1 MSSGADK
8 IVSNIMSE
16 AQNKADANS
25 SEAQVKVDAILADG
39 EKRAEATKVKI
50 SEDAKKQAEMRY
62 QQIISEA
69 KMNARRAEL
78 GAKEEVIE
86 ETFSKATEDLKNKA
100 ATDDEEYIESLIEM
114 IKEAATEI
122 GGGDLIVLLKED
134 DIDKVKGKLDSIAD
148 KVKSLIKDRN
158 KPVNLNAIAKDVFSE
173 TEVETT
179 LEIGEPIDT
188 IGGAILRTRNGE
200 IQVNNTIE
208 SRMLRFKKS
217 LRSEVAKTLFD

>member
-8 IVSNIMSE
+8 IVSNIMSD
-16 AQNKADANS
+16 AQAKADVNK

-50 SEDAKKQAEMRY
+50 LEDAAKQAEMRY

-86 ETFSKATEDLKNKA
+86 EAFSKATEDLTNMA
-100 ATDDEEYIESLIEM
+100 NTNDSEYVDALVEM
-114 IKEAATEI
+114 IKEAAVEI
-122 GGGDLIVLLKED
+122 GGGDLIVLLKQED
-134 DIDKVKGKLDSIAD
+134 IPKVQDKLESI
-148 KVKSLIKDRN
+148 VGLIKSLIKRE
-158 KPVNLNAIAKDVFSE
+158 KPSDLSAIATEVSQE
-173 TEVETT
+173 TDVETT

>member
-8 IVSNIMSE
+8 IVSNIMSD
-16 AQNKADANS
+16 AQAKADVNK

-50 SEDAKKQAEMRY
+50 SEDAAKQAEMRY

-86 ETFSKATEDLKNKA
+86 EAFSKATEDLTNMA
-100 ATDDEEYIESLIEM
+100 NTNDQEYVDALIEM
-114 IKEAATEI
+114 IKEAAVEI
-122 GGGDLIVLLKED
+122 GGGDLIVLLKQED
-134 DIDKVKGKLDSIAD
+134 IPKVQDKLESI
-148 KVKSLIKDRN
+148 VGLIKSLIKRE
-158 KPVNLNAIAKDVFSE
+158 KPSDLSAIATEVSNE
-173 TEVETT
+173 TAVETT

>member
-16 AQNKADANS
+16 AQAKVDANI
-25 SEAQVKVDAILADG
+25 SEAQAKVDAILADG

-50 SEDAKKQAEMRY
+50 SDDAAKQADMRY

-78 GAKEEVIE
+78 GAKEDVIE
-86 ETFSKATEDLKNKA
+86 EAFNKATEDLTNMA
-100 ATDDEEYIESLIEM
+100 NTNDPEYVDALVEM
-114 IKEAATEI
+114 IKEAAVEI
-122 GGGDLIVLLKED
+122 GGGDLIVLLKEE
-134 DIDKVKGKLDSIAD
+134 DIPKVNDKLEIIVGLI
-148 KVKSLIKDRN
+148 KSLIKKEEPTDL
-158 KPVNLNAIAKDVFSE
+158 NLISAAVSLE
-173 TEVETT
+173 TDVETT

-217 LRSEVAKTLFD
+217 LRSEVAKTLFK

>member
-8 IVSNIMSE
+8 IVSNIMSD
-16 AQNKADANS
+16 AQAKADVNK

-50 SEDAKKQAEMRY
+50 SEDAAKQAEMRY

-86 ETFSKATEDLKNKA
+86 EAFSKATEDLTNMA
-100 ATDDEEYIESLIEM
+100 NTNDSEYVDALVEM
-114 IKEAATEI
+114 IKEAAVEI
-122 GGGDLIVLLKED
+122 GGGDLIVLLKQED
-134 DIDKVKGKLDSIAD
+134 IPKVQDKLESI
-148 KVKSLIKDRN
+148 VGLIKSLIKRE
-158 KPVNLNAIAKDVFSE
+158 KPSDLSAIATEVSQE
-173 TEVETT
+173 TDVETT

-208 SRMLRFKKS
+208 SRMLRFKQS

>member
-8 IVSNIMSE
+8 IVSNIMSD
-16 AQNKADANS
+16 AQAKADVNK

-50 SEDAKKQAEMRY
+50 AEDATKQAEMRY

-86 ETFSKATEDLKNKA
+86 EAFSKATEDLTNMA
-100 ATDDEEYIESLIEM
+100 NTNDSEYVDALVEM
-114 IKEAATEI
+114 IKEAAVEI
-122 GGGDLIVLLKED
+122 GGGDLIVLLKEE
-134 DIDKVKGKLDSIAD
+134 DIPKVQDKLESI
-148 KVKSLIKDRN
+148 VGLIKSLIKRE
-158 KPVNLNAIAKDVFSE
+158 KPSDLSAIATEVSQE
-173 TEVETT
+173 TDVETT

>member
-16 AQNKADANS
+16 AQAKADENKI
-25 SEAQVKVDAILADG
+25 EAQAKVDAILADG
-39 EKRAEATKVKI
+39 EKKAEATKVKI
-50 SEDAKKQAEMRY
+50 SEDAAKQADMRY

-86 ETFSKATEDLKNKA
+86 EAFSKATEELTNMANTNDP
-100 ATDDEEYIESLIEM
+100 EYVDALMEM
-114 IKEAATEI
+114 IKEAAAEI
-122 GGGDLIVLLKED
+122 GGGDLIVLLKEE
-134 DIDKVKGKLDSIAD
+134 DIPKVQDKLETIVGLVKA
-148 KVKSLIKDRN
+148 LIKRE
-158 KPVNLNAIAKDVFSE
+158 KPSDLGLIA
-173 TEVETT
+173 TEVSLETDVDTT

>member
-16 AQNKADANS
+16 AQAKADENKS
-25 SEAQVKVDAILADG
+25 QAQVKVDAILADG

-50 SEDAKKQAEMRY
+50 SEDAAKQADMRY

-86 ETFSKATEDLKNKA
+86 EAFSKATEELTNMANTNDP
-100 ATDDEEYIESLIEM
+100 EYVDALVEM
-114 IKEAATEI
+114 IKEAAAEI

-134 DIDKVKGKLDSIAD
+134 DIPKVQDKLETIVGLVKA
-148 KVKSLIKDRN
+148 LIKRE
-158 KPVNLNAIAKDVFSE
+158 KPSDLTLIAKEVSLE
-173 TEVETT
+173 TDVETT

>member
-1 MSSGADK
+1 MSSGADN

-16 AQNKADANS
+16 AQEKADINKND
-25 SEAQVKVDAILADG
+25 AQSQVDTILADG
-39 EKRAEATKVKI
+39 EKRAEEVKIKI
-50 SEDAKKQAEMRY
+50 SEDAKKQADMRY

-86 ETFSKATEDLKNKA
+86 EAFNKATEDLKDIASGN
-100 ATDDEEYIESLIEM
+100 DEEYVNSLIEM

-122 GGGDLIVLLKED
+122 GGGELIVLLKED

-148 KVKSLIKDRN
+148 KVKSLVKDRN
-158 KPVNLNAIAKDVFSE
+158 KPINLNNIANDVSSE
-173 TEVETT
+173 SGVETT
-179 LEIGEPIDT
+179 LEIGEPIET
-188 IGGAILRTRNGE
+188 IGGAILRTKNGE

>member
-8 IVSNIMSE
+8 IVSNIMSD
-16 AQNKADANS
+16 AQAKADVNK

-50 SEDAKKQAEMRY
+50 SEDAAKQAEMRY

-86 ETFSKATEDLKNKA
+86 EAFSKATEDLTNMA
-100 ATDDEEYIESLIEM
+100 NTNDSEYVDALVEM
-114 IKEAATEI
+114 IKEAAVEI
-122 GGGDLIVLLKED
+122 GGGDLIVLLKQED
-134 DIDKVKGKLDSIAD
+134 IPKVQDKLESI
-148 KVKSLIKDRN
+148 VGLIKSLIKRE
-158 KPVNLNAIAKDVFSE
+158 KPSDLSAIATEVSNE
-173 TEVETT
+173 TAVETT

>member
-16 AQNKADANS
+16 AQAKVDANI
-25 SEAQVKVDAILADG
+25 SEAQAKVEAILADG

-50 SEDAKKQAEMRY
+50 SDDAAKQADMRY

-78 GAKEEVIE
+78 GAKEDVIE
-86 ETFSKATEDLKNKA
+86 EAFSKATEDLTHMAN
-100 ATDDEEYIESLIEM
+100 TNDPEYVDALVEM
-114 IKEAATEI
+114 IKEAAVEI
-122 GGGDLIVLLKED
+122 GGGDLIVLLKEE
-134 DIDKVKGKLDSIAD
+134 DIPKVNDKLEIIVGLI
-148 KVKSLIKDRN
+148 KSLIKKEEPTDL
-158 KPVNLNAIAKDVFSE
+158 NLISAAVSLE
-173 TEVETT
+173 TDVETT

-217 LRSEVAKTLFD
+217 LRSEVAKTLFN

>member
-8 IVSNIMSE
+8 IVSNIMSD
-16 AQNKADANS
+16 AQAKADVNK

-50 SEDAKKQAEMRY
+50 AEDAAKQAEMRY

-86 ETFSKATEDLKNKA
+86 EAFSKATEDLTNMA
-100 ATDDEEYIESLIEM
+100 NTNDSEYVDALVEM
-114 IKEAATEI
+114 IKEAAVEI

-134 DIDKVKGKLDSIAD
+134 DIPKVSDKLDTIIG
-148 KVKSLIKDRN
+148 LIKALIKREEPSDL
-158 KPVNLNAIAKDVFSE
+158 NLIA
-173 TEVETT
+173 TEVSLETDVDTT

>member
-16 AQNKADANS
+16 AQVKADENK
-25 SEAQVKVDAILADG
+25 SEAQAKVDAILADG

-50 SEDAKKQAEMRY
+50 SEDAAKQAEMRY

-86 ETFSKATEDLKNKA
+86 EAFSKATEDLTNMA
-100 ATDDEEYIESLIEM
+100 NTNDSEYVDALVEM
-114 IKEAATEI
+114 IKEAAVEI
-122 GGGDLIVLLKED
+122 GGGDLIVLLKEE
-134 DIDKVKGKLDSIAD
+134 DIPKVQDKLESI
-148 KVKSLIKDRN
+148 VGLIKSLIKRE
-158 KPVNLNAIAKDVFSE
+158 KPSDLSAIATEVSLE
-173 TEVETT
+173 TDVETT

>member
-16 AQNKADANS
+16 AQAKVDANIG
-25 SEAQVKVDAILADG
+25 EAQAKVEAILADG
-39 EKRAEATKVKI
+39 EKRAEASKVKI
-50 SEDAKKQAEMRY
+50 SDDAAKQADMRY

-86 ETFSKATEDLKNKA
+86 EAFSKATEDLTNMA
-100 ATDDEEYIESLIEM
+100 NTNDSEYVDALVEM
-114 IKEAATEI
+114 IKEAAVEI
-122 GGGDLIVLLKED
+122 GGGDLIVLLKEE
-134 DIDKVKGKLDSIAD
+134 DISKVEGKLEHIIGLI
-148 KVKSLIKDRN
+148 KSLITRESPSD
-158 KPVNLNAIAKDVFSE
+158 LNNIAAEVSNEID
-173 TEVETT
+173 VETT

-217 LRSEVAKTLFD
+217 LRSEVAKTLFN

>member
-8 IVSNIMSE
+8 IVSNIMSD
-16 AQNKADANS
+16 AQAKADVNK

-50 SEDAKKQAEMRY
+50 SEDAAKQAEMRY

-86 ETFSKATEDLKNKA
+86 EAFSKATEDLTNMA
-100 ATDDEEYIESLIEM
+100 NTNDSEYVDALVEM
-114 IKEAATEI
+114 IKEAAVEI

-134 DIDKVKGKLDSIAD
+134 DIPKVQDKLETIVGLI
-148 KVKSLIKDRN
+148 KSLIKRE
-158 KPVNLNAIAKDVFSE
+158 KPSDLSIIATEVSLE
-173 TEVETT
+173 TDVETT

>member
-8 IVSNIMSE
+8 IVSNIMSD
-16 AQNKADANS
+16 AQAKADVNK

-50 SEDAKKQAEMRY
+50 SEDAAKQAEMRY

-86 ETFSKATEDLKNKA
+86 EAFSKATEDLTNMA
-100 ATDDEEYIESLIEM
+100 NTNDEQYVASLIEM
-114 IKEAATEI
+114 ITEAATEI

-134 DIDKVKGKLDSIAD
+134 DIDKVKSQLNSIAD

-158 KPVNLNAIAKDVFSE
+158 KPV
-173 TEVETT
+173 
-179 LEIGEPIDT
+179 
-188 IGGAILRTRNGE
+188 RNM
-200 IQVNNTIE
+200 IFI
-208 SRMLRFKKS
+208 SLFFKKCR
-217 LRSEVAKTLFD
+217 L

>member
-8 IVSNIMSE
+8 IVSNIMSD
-16 AQNKADANS
+16 AQAKADANI
-25 SEAQVKVDAILADG
+25 SEAQVKVDEILANG

-50 SEDAKKQAEMRY
+50 SEDAAKQADMRY

-86 ETFSKATEDLKNKA
+86 EAFSKATEELTNMANTNDP
-100 ATDDEEYIESLIEM
+100 EYVDALVGM
-114 IKEAATEI
+114 IKEAAAES
-122 GGGDLIVLLKED
+122 GGGDLIVLLKEE
-134 DIDKVKGKLDSIAD
+134 DIPKVQDKLETIVGLVKA
-148 KVKSLIKDRN
+148 LIKRE
-158 KPVNLNAIAKDVFSE
+158 KPSDLSIIATEVSRE
-173 TEVETT
+173 TDVETT

>member
-8 IVSNIMSE
+8 IVSNIMSD
-16 AQNKADANS
+16 AQAKADVNK

-50 SEDAKKQAEMRY
+50 SEDAAKQAEMRY

-86 ETFSKATEDLKNKA
+86 EAFSKATEELTNMANTNDPA
-100 ATDDEEYIESLIEM
+100 YVESLIEM
-114 IKEAATEI
+114 INEAATEI

-134 DIDKVKGKLDSIAD
+134 DIDKVKGQLDSIAA

-158 KPVNLNAIAKDVFSE
+158 KPVNLNAIAKDVSSQ
-173 TEVETT
+173 TDVETT

-217 LRSEVAKTLFD
+217 LRSEVAKTLFN

>member
-8 IVSNIMSE
+8 IVSNIMSD
-16 AQNKADANS
+16 AQAKADVNK

-50 SEDAKKQAEMRY
+50 SEDAAKQAEMRY

-86 ETFSKATEDLKNKA
+86 EAFSKATEDLTNMA
-100 ATDDEEYIESLIEM
+100 NTNDSEYVDALVEM
-114 IKEAATEI
+114 IKEAAVEI
-122 GGGDLIVLLKED
+122 GGGDLIVLLKQED
-134 DIDKVKGKLDSIAD
+134 IPKVQDKLESI
-148 KVKSLIKDRN
+148 VGLIKSLIKRE
-158 KPVNLNAIAKDVFSE
+158 KPSDLSAIATEVSLE
-173 TEVETT
+173 TDVETT

-217 LRSEVAKTLFD
+217 LRSEWLMKLLQS

>member
-1 MSSGADK
+1 
-8 IVSNIMSE
+8 MSE
-16 AQNKADANS
+16 AQAKADVNIA
-25 SEAQVKVDAILADG
+25 EAQTQVESILADG

-50 SEDAKKQAEMRY
+50 AEDATKQAEMRY

-86 ETFSKATEDLKNKA
+86 EAFNKATEDLREKA
-100 ATDDEEYIESLIEM
+100 ATDDEEYVEALIEM

-158 KPVNLNAIAKDVFSE
+158 KPVNLNAIAKDVSSE
-173 TEVETT
+173 AGVETT

-188 IGGAILRTRNGE
+188 IGGAILRTRNGD

-208 SRMLRFKKS
+208 SRMLRYKKS
-217 LRSEVAKTLFD
+217 LRSEVAKTLFN

>member
-1 MSSGADK
+1 
-8 IVSNIMSE
+8 
-16 AQNKADANS
+16 
-25 SEAQVKVDAILADG
+25 
-39 EKRAEATKVKI
+39 
-50 SEDAKKQAEMRY
+50 MRY

-86 ETFSKATEDLKNKA
+86 EAFSKATEDLTNMA
-100 ATDDEEYIESLIEM
+100 NTNDSEYVDALVEM
-114 IKEAATEI
+114 IKEAAVEI
-122 GGGDLIVLLKED
+122 GGGDLIVLLKEE
-134 DIDKVKGKLDSIAD
+134 DIPKVQDKLETIVGLI
-148 KVKSLIKDRN
+148 KSLIKRE
-158 KPVNLNAIAKDVFSE
+158 KPSDLSAIATEVSRE
-173 TEVETT
+173 TDVETT

>member
-16 AQNKADANS
+16 AQGKADANI
-25 SEAQVKVDAILADG
+25 SEAQAQVDAILADG
-39 EKRAEATKVKI
+39 EKRAEATKLKI
-50 SEDAKKQAEMRY
+50 SEDAAKQAEMRY

-86 ETFSKATEDLKNKA
+86 EAFNKATEDLTNMA
-100 ATDDEEYIESLIEM
+100 NTNDTEYVDALIEM
-114 IKEAATEI
+114 IKEAAVEI
-122 GGGDLIVLLKED
+122 GGGDLIVLLKKED
-134 DIDKVKGKLDSIAD
+134 IPKIEGKLEHI
-148 KVKSLIKDRN
+148 VGLIKSLIKRE
-158 KPVNLNAIAKDVFSE
+158 KPSDLNMIAKEVSRE
-173 TEVETT
+173 TDVETT

>member
-16 AQNKADANS
+16 AQAKVDANI
-25 SEAQVKVDAILADG
+25 SEAQAKVEAILADG

-50 SEDAKKQAEMRY
+50 SDDAAKQTEMRY

-86 ETFSKATEDLKNKA
+86 EAFSKATEDLTNMA
-100 ATDDEEYIESLIEM
+100 NTNDPEYVDALVEM
-114 IKEAATEI
+114 IKEAAVEI
-122 GGGDLIVLLKED
+122 GGGDLIVLLKEE
-134 DIDKVKGKLDSIAD
+134 DIPKVNDKLEIIVGLI
-148 KVKSLIKDRN
+148 KSLIKKEEPTDL
-158 KPVNLNAIAKDVFSE
+158 NLISAAVSLE
-173 TEVETT
+173 TDVETT

-217 LRSEVAKTLFD
+217 LRSEVAKTLFN

>member
-8 IVSNIMSE
+8 IVSNIMSD
-16 AQNKADANS
+16 AQAKADVNK

-50 SEDAKKQAEMRY
+50 SEDAAKQAEMRY

-86 ETFSKATEDLKNKA
+86 EAFQKATEDLREKA
-100 ATDDEEYIESLIEM
+100 ATDDEEYVEALIEM

-122 GGGDLIVLLKED
+122 GGGELIVLLKED
-134 DIDKVKGKLDSIAD
+134 DIDKVKGKLDSIAS
-148 KVKSLIKDRN
+148 KVKSLIMDRN
-158 KPVNLNAIAKDVFSE
+158 KPVNLNAIAKDVSSE
-173 TEVETT
+173 SGIETT

-188 IGGAILRTRNGE
+188 IGGAILRTKNGE

-208 SRMLRFKKS
+208 SRMLRYKKS

>member
-16 AQNKADANS
+16 AQT
-25 SEAQVKVDAILADG
+25 QVESILADG

-50 SEDAKKQAEMRY
+50 AEDATKQAEMRY

-86 ETFSKATEDLKNKA
+86 EAFNKATEDLREKA
-100 ATDDEEYIESLIEM
+100 ATDDEEYVEALIEM

-158 KPVNLNAIAKDVFSE
+158 KPVNLNAIAKDVSSE
-173 TEVETT
+173 AGVETT

>member
-1 MSSGADK
+1 MSD
-8 IVSNIMSE
+8 
-16 AQNKADANS
+16 AQAKADVNK

-50 SEDAKKQAEMRY
+50 SEDAAKQAEMRY

-86 ETFSKATEDLKNKA
+86 EAFSKATEDLTNMA
-100 ATDDEEYIESLIEM
+100 NTNDSEYVDALVEM
-114 IKEAATEI
+114 IKEAAVEI
-122 GGGDLIVLLKED
+122 GGGDLIVLLKEE
-134 DIDKVKGKLDSIAD
+134 DIPKVQDKLESI
-148 KVKSLIKDRN
+148 VGLIKSLIKRE
-158 KPVNLNAIAKDVFSE
+158 KPSDLSAIATEVSQE
-173 TEVETT
+173 TDVETT

>member
-8 IVSNIMSE
+8 IVSNIMSD
-16 AQNKADANS
+16 AQAKADVNK

-39 EKRAEATKVKI
+39 EKRAEATKLKI
-50 SEDAKKQAEMRY
+50 SEDAAKQAEMRY

-86 ETFSKATEDLKNKA
+86 EAFSKATEDLTNMA
-100 ATDDEEYIESLIEM
+100 NTNDSEYVDALVEM
-114 IKEAATEI
+114 IKEAAVEI
-122 GGGDLIVLLKED
+122 GGGDLIVLLKKED
-134 DIDKVKGKLDSIAD
+134 IPKVQDKLETIVGLI
-148 KVKSLIKDRN
+148 KSLIKRE
-158 KPVNLNAIAKDVFSE
+158 KPSDLSAIATEVSNE
-173 TEVETT
+173 TAVETT

>member
-8 IVSNIMSE
+8 IVSNIMSD
-16 AQNKADANS
+16 AQAKADVNK

-50 SEDAKKQAEMRY
+50 SEDAAKQAEMRY

-86 ETFSKATEDLKNKA
+86 EAFSKATEDLTNMA
-100 ATDDEEYIESLIEM
+100 NTNDSEYVDALVEM
-114 IKEAATEI
+114 IKEAAVEI
-122 GGGDLIVLLKED
+122 GGGDLIVLLKEE
-134 DIDKVKGKLDSIAD
+134 DIPKVQDKLETIVGLI
-148 KVKSLIKDRN
+148 KSLIKRE
-158 KPVNLNAIAKDVFSE
+158 KPSDLSAIATEVSHE
-173 TEVETT
+173 TDVETT

>member
-8 IVSNIMSE
+8 IVSNIMSD
-16 AQNKADANS
+16 AQVKVDANI

-50 SEDAKKQAEMRY
+50 SDDAAKQAEMRY

-86 ETFSKATEDLKNKA
+86 EAFSKATEDLTNMA
-100 ATDDEEYIESLIEM
+100 NTNDSEYVDALVEM
-114 IKEAATEI
+114 IKEAAVEI
-122 GGGDLIVLLKED
+122 GGGDLIVLLKQED
-134 DIDKVKGKLDSIAD
+134 IPKVQDKLETIVGLI
-148 KVKSLIKDRN
+148 KSLIKRE
-158 KPVNLNAIAKDVFSE
+158 KPSDLSAIATEVSLE
-173 TEVETT
+173 TDVETT

>member
-8 IVSNIMSE
+8 IVSNIMSD
-16 AQNKADANS
+16 AQAKADVNK

-50 SEDAKKQAEMRY
+50 SEDAAKQAEMRY

-86 ETFSKATEDLKNKA
+86 EAFSKATEDLTNMA
-100 ATDDEEYIESLIEM
+100 NTNDSEYVDALVEM
-114 IKEAATEI
+114 IKEAAVEI
-122 GGGDLIVLLKED
+122 GGGDLIVLLKEE
-134 DIDKVKGKLDSIAD
+134 DIPKVQDKLETIVGLI
-148 KVKSLIKDRN
+148 KSLIKRE
-158 KPVNLNAIAKDVFSE
+158 KPSDLSMIATEVSLE
-173 TEVETT
+173 TDVETT

>member
-1 MSSGADK
+1 
-8 IVSNIMSE
+8 MSE
-16 AQNKADANS
+16 AQAVVDAKKA
-25 SEAQVKVDAILADG
+25 EAQVQVDAILAEG
-39 EKRAEATKVKI
+39 EKTAAAEKVSI
-50 SEDAKKQAEMRY
+50 SENAAKQADMRY

-78 GAKEEVIE
+78 EAKEEVIE
-86 ETFSKATEDLKNKA
+86 EAFSKATEDLTNMA
-100 ATDDEEYIESLIEM
+100 NTNDSEYVDALVEM
-114 IKEAATEI
+114 IKEAAVEI
-122 GGGDLIVLLKED
+122 GGGDLIVLLKQED
-134 DIDKVKGKLDSIAD
+134 IPKVQDKLETIVGLI
-148 KVKSLIKDRN
+148 KSLIKRE
-158 KPVNLNAIAKDVFSE
+158 KPSDLSAIATEVSLE
-173 TEVETT
+173 TDVETT